1 MTADEMFE
9 ELGYKLIKNNK
20 EKMVY
25 KSKDQDAD
33 AYITFYSDKLISCGS
48 GGFYDEAI
56 CIDLNELKA
65 INKKVEEL
73 QWN

>member
-1 MTADEMFE
+1 MFE
-9 ELGYKLIKNNK
+9 ELGYVLVENNE

-25 KSKDQDAD
+25 ELLDRDSEVH
-33 AYITFYSDKLISCGS
+33 ITFYTDKYICCGA

-56 CIDLNELKA
+56 CIGLRELKA

-73 QWN
+73 QWY

>member
-1 MTADEMFE
+1 MTADEMFK

-25 KSKDQDAD
+25 KSKDRDTC
-33 AYITFYSDKLISCGS
+33 ITFYSDKLISCGS

-56 CIDLNELKA
+56 CIDLRELQA

>member
-1 MTADEMFE
+1 MTADEMFK

-25 KSKDQDAD
+25 KSKDQDAC
-33 AYITFYSDKLISCGS
+33 ITFYSDKLISCGS
-48 GGFYDEAI
+48 GDFYDEAI

-65 INKKVEEL
+65 INKKIEEL

>member
-1 MTADEMFE
+1 MTADEMFKKI
-9 ELGYKLIKNNK
+9 GYVLVENNK

-25 KSKDQDAD
+25 KSKDQDT
-33 AYITFYSDKLISCGS
+33 YITFYSDKLISCGS

-65 INKKVEEL
+65 INKKIEEL

>member
-9 ELGYKLIKNNK
+9 ELGYRLIKNNK

-25 KSKDQDAD
+25 ELEDVE

-56 CIDLNELKA
+56 CINLGELKA

-73 QWN
+73 GWLDE

>member
-1 MTADEMFE
+1 MTADEMFI

-25 KSKDQDAD
+25 KSKDQDTH
-33 AYITFYSDKLISCGS
+33 ITFYSDKLISCGS

-56 CIDLNELKA
+56 CIDLRELKA

-73 QWN
+73 GW

>member
-1 MTADEMFE
+1 MTADEMFK
-9 ELGYKLIKNNK
+9 ELGYVLVENNK

-25 KSKDQDAD
+25 KSKDQDT
-33 AYITFYSDKLISCGS
+33 YITFYSDKLISCGS

-65 INKKVEEL
+65 INKKIEEL